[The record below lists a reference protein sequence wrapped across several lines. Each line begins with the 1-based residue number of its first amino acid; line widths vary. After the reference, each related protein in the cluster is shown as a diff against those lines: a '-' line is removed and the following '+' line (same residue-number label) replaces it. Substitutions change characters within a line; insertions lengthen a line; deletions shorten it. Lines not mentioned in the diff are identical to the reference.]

1 MAEMNSISHSV
12 INVDDLAETERFY
25 CDILGADKR
34 SAVCFDTED
43 TMRGRSVHETY
54 ILQDYVFFVAL
65 AEKALPR
72 PPVGQHRGLE
82 GFRSA
87 FSVPRARFEETMA
100 ALKRHGI
107 GFEGPVDH
115 PPQGPFGQSI
125 YFKDPSGNFLEFLWR
140 RDEGTPSFE
149 KPHFL
154 GLG

>member
-1 MAEMNSISHSV
+1 MAMMNSISHSV

-25 CDILGADKR
+25 CEILGARKQ
-34 SAVCFDTED
+34 SACCFDTED

-65 AEKALPR
+65 AERELPQ
-72 PPVGQHRGLE
+72 PPKSQNCGLD
-82 GFRSA
+82 GFRPA
-87 FSVPRARFEETMA
+87 FLVPRQKFDETIA
-100 ALKRHGI
+100 ALKREGI
-107 GFEGPVDH
+107 GFEGPVEH
-115 PPQGPFGQSI
+115 PLQGPFGQSI

-140 RDEGTPSFE
+140 RDEGTPQFE

>member
-12 INVDDLAETERFY
+12 INVDDLFETERFY
-25 CDILGADKR
+25 CEILGADKR

-72 PPVGQHRGLE
+72 PPESQHRGLD
-82 GFRSA
+82 GFRPA
-87 FSVPRARFEETMA
+87 FCVPRARFDATIA
-100 ALKRHGI
+100 ALKRSDI
-107 GFEGPVDH
+107 GFEGPVEH
-115 PPQGPFGQSI
+115 PDKGPFGQSI

-140 RDEGTPSFE
+140 RDEGTPAFE

-154 GLG
+154 GIG